1 MSCLLSGPVWVSSV
15 FSEICVCDRSLIWI
29 QNVSPD
35 GFWLMPNEN
44 PIRREPRT
52 KDNNRKWLKGN
63 QFSEPR
69 NRRGNWLLT
78 QNIFCSE
85 QKAGVCRIRNTHR
98 GRAVRVLS
106 VSPEPASPADRLCV
120 SRRQHHPL
128 FSPLGWAHATAHS
141 DRCKAPGAGKTFSG
155 TCFSS
160 TLRLQL
166 PSYFPFWSIFTCSLL
181 EVKYDELLPKQ
192 NNSG

>member
-35 GFWLMPNEN
+35 GFWLKPNEN

-52 KDNNRKWLKGN
+52 KDNNRKWLKGS

-85 QKAGVCRIRNTHR
+85 HKAGVCRRRNTHR
-98 GRAVRVLS
+98 ERAVRVLS
-106 VSPEPASPADRLCV
+106 TSPEPASPADRLCLPQAAPPTILTPGTSIRHSTQRSV
-120 SRRQHHPL
+120 RGSRG
-128 FSPLGWAHATAHS
+128 S
-141 DRCKAPGAGKTFSG
+141 GKTFSG

-166 PSYFPFWSIFTCSLL
+166 PSYFPFWSIFTP
-181 EVKYDELLPKQ
+181 VPY
-192 NNSG
+192 